1 MNIKTSKKVAALAVL
16 LNCAYVCKAQFNIK
30 GSITNSDA
38 KPVAYSVL
46 GIKGSYITAQSNA
59 QGEYLLKNLKAG
71 KHILVSKSVGYKE
84 RIDTI
89 NLSSDINYN
98 IVLSQDDIKLDEV
111 IVNSTRVDGSSGF
124 AYTNISANEINKQNL
139 GQDLPFALNSITSA
153 VINSDAGNG
162 VGYTG
167 IRIRGTDGTR
177 INVTVNG
184 VPINDAESQGTF
196 FVNMSDIL
204 SSTKSIQVQRGV
216 GTSANG
222 AGAFGAS
229 INMET
234 QSVNEVPYAQINNSI
249 GSFNTIKNTLA
260 AGTGLIN
267 NHFTFDARASRINS
281 DGYIDRA
288 SSRLGSYYLSG
299 AYYGKKTV
307 VKALCFNG
315 WEKTYQAWYYVPQD
329 SLNAGNR
336 TFNPAGIYYDSNGNM
351 KYYNNE
357 TDNYR
362 QDNYQLHAIHSFSDK
377 LTVNLTGHYTKGKG
391 YYEQYKEDEK
401 LSKYMMPD
409 VVIDNNVIKRSD
421 IIRRRWL
428 DNDFMGVIGNINYK
442 ANNKLSVVFGG
453 GYNNYLGR
461 HFGEVVWAQFA
472 NPDNLIPMYYDNKA
486 SKNDA
491 NIYFKTTYRPN
502 DNLTVFADLQ
512 GRNVSYDFVG
522 FDTSVVYTQSL
533 NAKFNFFNPK
543 FGINYLLG
551 SNTNIYASY
560 GIANKEPNRNDFT
573 ESSRKSRPKSEKLMD
588 LEIGATHRFK
598 KASIGINFYDMQY
611 QNQLVLNGQINDVGA
626 YNRVNVDFSY
636 RRGIEV
642 ELNSNINKFV
652 GINGNITLSKN
663 KVKNFSEYI
672 DSSDVNYSVFTQYKK
687 KYTETDISFSPSI
700 IAAGNVLFYPLNN
713 LEIAILNKYVGK
725 QYLDNTSDNE
735 RAINPYFVTDLRINY
750 TIKTKLIKEINL
762 MAIIYNLA
770 NTVYE
775 TNGYNY
781 SYYIDATLY
790 KSNYLAPAAP
800 RNFMVGLNFRF

>member
-30 GSITNSDA
+30 GSITNSEA
-38 KPVAYSVL
+38 KPLAYSVL
-46 GIKGSYITAQSNA
+46 GIKGSYTSAQSNA
-59 QGEYLLKNLKAG
+59 QGEYLFKNLKAG
-71 KHILVSKSVGYKE
+71 KYILISKSVGYKE

-89 NLSSDINYN
+89 NLSSDLNFN
-98 IVLSQDDIKLDEV
+98 IVLLQEDIKLDEI
-111 IVNSTRVDGSSGF
+111 IVNSTRVDANSGF

-139 GQDLPFALNSITSA
+139 GQDLPYALNSITSA

-249 GSFNTIKNTLA
+249 GSFNTIKNTIA

-329 SLNAGNR
+329 SLIAGNR
-336 TFNPAGIYYDSNGNM
+336 TFNPAGIYYDSNGNL

-362 QDNYQLHAIHSFSDK
+362 QDNYQLHAVHSFSDK

-401 LSKYMMPD
+401 LSKYKMPD
-409 VVIDNNVIKRSD
+409 VVIDNTIVKRSD

-428 DNDFMGVIGNINYK
+428 DNDFIGLIGNINYK
-442 ANNKLSVVFGG
+442 ANNKLNVLLGG

-461 HFGEVVWAQFA
+461 HFGEVVWAQFS
-472 NPDNLIPMYYDNKA
+472 NPDNLIPIYYDNKA

-491 NIYFKTTYRPN
+491 NIYLKTTYRPN
-502 DNLTVFADLQ
+502 DNLTIFADLQ
-512 GRNVSYDFVG
+512 GRNISYDFVG
-522 FDTSVVYTQSL
+522 FDTSIVYTQLL

-551 SNTNIYASY
+551 SNTNVYASY

-573 ESSRKSRPKSEKLMD
+573 ESSSKSRPKSEKLMD

-598 KASIGINFYDMQY
+598 KASIGINLYDMQY

-636 RRGIEV
+636 RRGIEI
-642 ELNSNINKFV
+642 ELNSSINKFV

-663 KVKNFSEYI
+663 KIKNFSEYI

-687 KYTETDISFSPSI
+687 NYTETDIAFSPSI
-700 IAAGNVLFYPLNN
+700 IGAGNILFYPVNN

-725 QYLDNTSDNE
+725 QFLDNTSDNE
-735 RAINPYFVTDLRINY
+735 RVINPYFVTDLRINY
-750 TIKTKLIKEINL
+750 TIKTKFIKEINL
-762 MAIIYNLA
+762 IAVIYNIA

-781 SYYIDATLY
+781 SYYMDATLY

-800 RNFMVGLNFRF
+800 RNFMVGLNLKF